1 MVVNAADSWLYGV
14 LIGDV
19 TLTGLV
25 GARVYG
31 HLAPQ
36 EATFPL
42 VLFAMRS
49 GVDVQTLGPN
59 RIMSNL
65 VYVVRGVTESSSFGT
80 PLSVIAE
87 RIDVVLQ
94 AKSGTTAA
102 GAVYACVREQ
112 PYTLIEMSK
121 GRQYRHLGGI
131 YRLYAK

>member
-1 MVVNAADSWLYGV
+1 MVVNAADSWLAGV
-14 LIGDV
+14 LSGDV
-19 TLTGLV
+19 TLAGLV

-36 EATFPL
+36 GAIFPL
-42 VLFAMRS
+42 VLFAMQS
-49 GVDVQTLGPN
+49 GIDVQTLGPN

-65 VYVVRGVTESSSFGT
+65 VYVVRGVAEGGSFGT
-80 PLSVIAE
+80 PLSAIAE
-87 RIDVVLQ
+87 RIDAVLQ

-112 PYTLIEMSK
+112 PYTLIETGN
-121 GRQYRHLGGI
+121 GRQYRHLGGV